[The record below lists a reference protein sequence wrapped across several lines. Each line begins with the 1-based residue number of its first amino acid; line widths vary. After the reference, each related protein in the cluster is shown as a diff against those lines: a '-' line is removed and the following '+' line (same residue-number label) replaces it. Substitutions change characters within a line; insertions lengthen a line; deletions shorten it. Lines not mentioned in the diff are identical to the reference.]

1 MIEIITVKFSDNG
14 RKYYF
19 DPAGKQYKAGER
31 VVVRTANGPAL
42 GVISDPNHNVEE
54 SEIVGQLQI
63 VLRKVTEADLLKEK
77 ENHELEKKA
86 LFICE
91 EKVAELGLEMKIT
104 RVEYSFERDKITFF
118 FTADGRVDFRE
129 LVRLLAAHFHTRIE
143 LRQIGVRDEARM
155 IGGIGICGRP
165 YCCKQFLDSFVPV
178 SIKMAKV
185 QGLSLNPTKI
195 SGSCGRLMCCL
206 QYEQDSYEYLTSL
219 TPSVGSTVKTP
230 DGIGTVTEVNLVS
243 GNLFVRLNDSESA
256 PVKYHRDNVKRISSD
271 RRPTKKSNKD
281 DMDEKND

>member
-1 MIEIITVKFSDNG
+1 MTEIITVKFSDNG
-14 RKYYF
+14 RKYHF
-19 DPAGKQYKAGER
+19 DPNGKKYNVSDR
-31 VVVRTANGPAL
+31 VVVRTANGLAL
-42 GVISDPNHNVEE
+42 GTVSDSNHSIDE

-63 VLRKVTEADLLKEK
+63 VMRKASEEDLLKEE
-77 ENHELEKKA
+77 ENRELEQNA
-86 LFICE
+86 LAICE
-91 EKVAELGLEMKIT
+91 EKVALLGLEMKMT

-155 IGGIGICGRP
+155 VGGIGICGRP

-206 QYEQDSYEYLTSL
+206 QYEQDSYEYLASL

-243 GNLFVRLNDSESA
+243 GNLFVRLNDSEAA
-256 PVKYHRDNVKRISSD
+256 PIKYHRDNVKRISSD
-271 RRPTKKSNKD
+271 RRTNPKTQ
-281 DMDEKND
+281 KNDDN

>member
-1 MIEIITVKFSDNG
+1 MTEIITVKFSDNG
-14 RKYYF
+14 RKYHF
-19 DPAGKQYKAGER
+19 DPNGKKYNVSDR
-31 VVVRTANGPAL
+31 VVVRTANGLAL
-42 GVISDPNHNVEE
+42 GTVSDSNHSIDE

-63 VLRKVTEADLLKEK
+63 VMRKASEEDLLKEE
-77 ENHELEKKA
+77 ENRELEQNA
-86 LFICE
+86 LAICE
-91 EKVAELGLEMKIT
+91 EKVALLGLEMKMT

-155 IGGIGICGRP
+155 VGGIGICGRP

-206 QYEQDSYEYLTSL
+206 QYEQDSYEYLASL

-230 DGIGTVTEVNLVS
+230 DGIGIVTEVNLVS
-243 GNLFVRLNDSESA
+243 GNLFVRLNDSEAA
-256 PVKYHRDNVKRISSD
+256 PIKYHRDNVKRISSD
-271 RRPTKKSNKD
+271 RRTNPKTQ
-281 DMDEKND
+281 KNDDN